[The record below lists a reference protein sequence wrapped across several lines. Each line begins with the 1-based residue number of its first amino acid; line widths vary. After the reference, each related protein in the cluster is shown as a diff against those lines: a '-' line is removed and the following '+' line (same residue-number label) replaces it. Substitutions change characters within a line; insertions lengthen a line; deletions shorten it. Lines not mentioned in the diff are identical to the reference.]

1 MISIN
6 ESVTRYVD
14 ELLDRE
20 EELGI
25 KSHYLENKATIIDCG
40 VDAGGSIEAGI
51 LYAMISLGGLGK
63 VSISPGV
70 IDSYYINFVQTYVDK
85 PAIACLCS
93 QKPAW
98 KLKTEGYLGTAY
110 GPARAISQKPK
121 AIFSAIHY
129 EDDAET
135 AIINIEAPAIPT
147 ARELDYIAKQ
157 CSTDPECVVTLVAR
171 PNSIVGSVVNGT
183 RPIEW
188 MMNRLFQQG
197 YPVQDVASAS
207 SVCPMAPILTD
218 EQEFLGASFD
228 SIAYYG
234 MLYAYVKNQDE
245 KFKDVV
251 SSVSKSHGKTFKAL
265 LKEAQGDFSRVDP
278 TMFAPGSIVVNG
290 LSDGS
295 LRAYGTLDPSMMLKS
310 YGLKK

>member
-6 ESVTRYVD
+6 ETVTKYVD

-20 EELGI
+20 EELDI
-25 KSHYLENKATIIDCG
+25 RSHYLENKATLIDCG
-40 VDAGGSIEAGI
+40 VDTSGSIGAGI
-51 LYAMISLGGLGK
+51 LYSMISLGGLGK

-70 IDSYYINFVQTYVDK
+70 IDNYYMNFVQAYVDK

-98 KLKTEGYLGTAY
+98 KLKMEGYVGTAY

-121 AIFSAIHY
+121 AIFSAIDY

-135 AIINIEAPAIPT
+135 AVVNIETTVLPT
-147 ARELDYIAKQ
+147 EKELDYIAKQ
-157 CSTDPECVVTLVAR
+157 CSTDPECVVALIAR

-188 MMNRLFQQG
+188 MTNRLFQLG
-197 YPVQDVASAS
+197 YPTLDISSAS
-207 SVCPMAPILTD
+207 SVCPMAPILQE
-218 EQEFLGASFD
+218 EQDFVGASFD

-234 MLYAYVKNQDE
+234 MLYAYAKNQDDR
-245 KFKDVV
+245 FKDTV
-251 SSVSKSHGKTFKAL
+251 SAASKSHGKSFRSL
-265 LKEAQGDFSRVDP
+265 LKDVQGDYSKIDP
-278 TMFAPGSIVVNG
+278 TMFAPGSVVVNG
-290 LSDGS
+290 LGDGS
-295 LRAYGTLDPSMMLKS
+295 LKAYGSLDPSMLLKS

>member
-6 ESVTRYVD
+6 ESATRFVD
-14 ELLDRE
+14 ELLDKE
-20 EELGI
+20 EELDI
-25 KSHYLENKATIIDCG
+25 KSHYLENKSMLIDCG
-40 VDAGGSIEAGI
+40 VETAGSIGAGI
-51 LYAMISLGGLGK
+51 LYSMISLGGLGK

-70 IDSYYINFVQTYVDK
+70 IDSFYINFIQTYIDK

-98 KLKTEGYLGTAY
+98 KLKTEGYVGTAY

-121 AIFSAIHY
+121 AIFSAVHY

-135 AIINIEAPAIPT
+135 AVVNIETSSLPT
-147 ARELDYIAKQ
+147 VREMEYIAKQ
-157 CSTDPECVVTLVAR
+157 CSTDPECVVALVSR

-188 MMNRLFQQG
+188 MMNRLLQLG
-197 YPVQDVASAS
+197 YPVNDVSSAS
-207 SVCPMAPILTD
+207 SVCPMAPIFKD
-218 EQEFLGASFD
+218 EQDFVGASFD

-234 MLYAYVKNQDE
+234 MLYAYVKGQDD
-245 KFKDVV
+245 KFKDTV
-251 SSVSKSHGKTFKAL
+251 SSVSASHGKNFKAL
-265 LKEAQGDFSRVDP
+265 LKEMQGDYSKVDQ

-290 LSDGS
+290 LGDGS
-295 LRAYGTLDPSMMLKS
+295 LRAYGTLDPSMLLRS
-310 YGLKK
+310 YGLKI

>member
-6 ESVTRYVD
+6 ESATRYID
-14 ELLDRE
+14 RMLDAE
-20 EELGI
+20 EELDV
-25 KSHYLENKATIIDCG
+25 KSHYLENKSMLIDCG
-40 VDAGGSIEAGI
+40 VEATGSIGAGI
-51 LYAMISLGGLGK
+51 LCAMVSLGGLGK

-70 IDSYYINFVQTYVDK
+70 IDSFYMNFVQTYVDK

-98 KLKTEGYLGTAY
+98 KLKTEGYVGTAY

-121 AIFSAIHY
+121 AIFSVIHY

-135 AIINIEAPAIPT
+135 AVVNIETSALPT
-147 ARELDYIAKQ
+147 AREMDYIAKQ
-157 CSTDPECVVTLVAR
+157 CSTDPECVVALVSR

-183 RPIEW
+183 RPTEW
-188 MMNRLFQQG
+188 MMNRLLQLD
-197 YPVQDVASAS
+197 YPVQDVSSAS
-207 SVCPMAPILTD
+207 SVCPMAPIFKE
-218 EQEFLGASFD
+218 EQDFIGASFD

-234 MLYAYVKNQDE
+234 MLYAYVKTQDDR
-245 KFKDVV
+245 FKDTV
-251 SSVSKSHGKTFKAL
+251 SSASKSHGKNFIEL
-265 LKEAQGDFSRVDP
+265 LKETQGDYSKVDH
-278 TMFAPGSIVVNG
+278 TLFAPGSIVVNG

-295 LRAYGTLDPSMMLKS
+295 LRAYGTLDPSMLLKS